1 MAYFEWDKA
10 LDVGVEEMNQQ
21 HKTLIGLMD
30 VVYQKNES
38 GASKQEIVG
47 SIDNLVNFVLKHFKD
62 EEGYMASINFPGL
75 EAHKKVHGN
84 LLTDIS
90 KLVEGFKNG
99 TAEKL
104 GSDFP
109 IFLKFWLSTHIR
121 GIDTKYG
128 FR

>member
-1 MAYFEWDKA
+1 MAYFEWDKS

-30 VVYQKNES
+30 AVYQKNES
-38 GASKQEIVG
+38 GAPKQEIVG

-62 EEGYMASINFPGL
+62 EENYMASTNFPGL

-90 KLVEGFKNG
+90 NLVDGFKNG

-104 GSDFP
+104 GTDFA